1 MKLLFKSVLAI
12 ILSCSSIQAQ
22 DIVGQVDKVSEI
34 DSYLKKLASDS
45 KFMGYVILSHGDSIL
60 YQNGFGYSDIENK
73 IPFSKN
79 TLFCI
84 CSTGKLFT
92 AAIIMKMVQ
101 ENKIKLDDYIGK
113 YFPELP
119 YGDIVTIRHLLTH
132 ASGLTNYQENP
143 EYFKNKSSID
153 NLSFIKTQKLKF
165 KPGEETYYSTSG
177 MILLGAV
184 IEKVYAMNYKDVLKK
199 EILNPLSMDN
209 TLSLNYKEVL
219 NQKESE
225 AALPYYKINDEGKII
240 KRELS
245 RADSLLIPLGAGGEI
260 SCAED
265 LFKFDRGLY
274 SYKII
279 DKTHLN
285 KMIEKQSKTEW
296 EDCYFGLGI
305 VIENAGSS
313 HWGAGH
319 GGCDNLYYTHFI
331 KSDITLII
339 GTIEGYAN
347 PIYLKNAFAV
357 AEDIKKILFDDL
369 K

>member
-1 MKLLFKSVLAI
+1 MKLLFKSVLAVM
-12 ILSCSSIQAQ
+12 LSCCSIQAQ
-22 DIVGQVDKVSEI
+22 DIVGLVDKVSEI
-34 DSYLKKLASDS
+34 DSYLKKLTSDS
-45 KFMGYVILSHGDSIL
+45 KFMGYVILTHGDSIL

-79 TLFCI
+79 TLTCI
-84 CSTGKLFT
+84 CSTGKIFT
-92 AAIIMKMVQ
+92 ATMIMKMVQ

-119 YGDIVTIRHLLTH
+119 YGDSVSIKHLLTH
-132 ASGLTNYQENP
+132 TSGLGNYQENP

-153 NLSFIKTQKLKF
+153 NVSFIKTQKLKF
-165 KPGEETYYSTSG
+165 KSGEETFYSTSG
-177 MILLGAV
+177 MVLLGAL
-184 IEKVYAMNYKDVLKK
+184 IEKVYGMNYRDVIKK

-209 TLSLNYKEVL
+209 TLSLNYIEVL
-219 NQKESE
+219 NQKENE
-225 AALPYYKINDEGKII
+225 VALSYKINDDGKII

-245 RADSLLIPLGAGGEI
+245 KGDTLLIPLGAGGEF

-265 LFKFDRGLY
+265 LLKFDRGLY

-296 EDCYFGLGI
+296 QDCYFGLGI
-305 VIENAGSS
+305 AIENAGSS
-313 HWGAGH
+313 IEGAGH
-319 GGCDNLYYTHFI
+319 GGCDNTYYTHFI

-339 GTIEGYAN
+339 CTIEGYAN
-347 PIYLKNAFAV
+347 SKYLKDAFAV
-357 AEDIKKILFDDL
+357 AEDIKKILFDEL

>member
-1 MKLLFKSVLAI
+1 MKLKLLFGLI
-12 ILSCSSIQAQ
+12 IISQLGKA
-22 DIVGQVDKVSEI
+22 QVDKVSEI
-34 DSYLKKLASDS
+34 DSYLRKLASDS
-45 KFMGYVILSHGDSIL
+45 RFMGYIILSHGDSIL

-84 CSTGKLFT
+84 CSTGKIFT
-92 AAIIMKMVQ
+92 ATTIMKMVQ

-119 YGDIVTIRHLLTH
+119 FGNSVTFRHLLTH
-132 ASGLTNYQENP
+132 TSGLSYYQENP
-143 EYFKNKSSID
+143 EYFKNKSCID
-153 NLSFIKTQKLKF
+153 NVSFIKTQKLKF
-165 KPGEETYYSTSG
+165 KPGEKTFYSTSG
-177 MILLGAV
+177 MILLGAL
-184 IEKVYAMNYKDVLKK
+184 IEKVYGMNYIEVIKK

-209 TLSLNYKEVL
+209 TLFLNYKEVL
-219 NQKESE
+219 NQKENKVV
-225 AALPYYKINDEGKII
+225 LPYKINDDGKII

-245 RADSLLIPLGAGGEI
+245 RADSLLIPLGAGGEF

-265 LFKFDRGLY
+265 LFKFDRCLY
-274 SYKII
+274 SYKIL

-285 KMIEKQSKTEW
+285 KMIEKQSKSEW
-296 EDCYFGLGI
+296 PDTYFGLGF

-313 HWGAGH
+313 IEGAGH
-319 GGCDNLYYTHFI
+319 GGCDNTYYNHFI

-339 GTIEGYAN
+339 CTIDGYAN
-347 PIYLKNAFAV
+347 SKYLKDAFAV
-357 AEDIKKILFDDL
+357 AEDIKKILFDNL